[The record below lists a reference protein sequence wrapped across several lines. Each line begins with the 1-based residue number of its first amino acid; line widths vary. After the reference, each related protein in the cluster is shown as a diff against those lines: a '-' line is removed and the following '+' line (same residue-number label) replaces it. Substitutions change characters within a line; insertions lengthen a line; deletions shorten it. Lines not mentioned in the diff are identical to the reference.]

1 MSVDREKGSRRLL
14 MLLFKVSPLC
24 CKCICAEIKIDVIRM
39 FRNVQDYVLIKFG
52 TFFFLTTQ

>member
-1 MSVDREKGSRRLL
+1 

-52 TFFFLTTQ
+52 TFFFSYNTVKVKLERM